1 MPEMPSKNWAHA
13 LWSCETR
20 SSFVNYQNMPKS
32 SVLIIGP
39 TPPPAQGVAVF
50 TLAMLRSNL
59 RSSFRIIHLDTS
71 DRRTLSNVGRLDF
84 RNIVLA
90 LWHGLQL
97 QWLILREQPDLI
109 YMPVST
115 KTLGFLRDCL
125 FLASAKL
132 FRRRLVIHLHGGCL
146 DSLYAKANSA
156 LRWLMRFFL
165 GHATRAIVLGECFRQ
180 DFDGLLPRE
189 RIRVVPVGIAPG
201 IWEAAQ
207 EVARGRE
214 AGKKQILY
222 LGMLVESKGFWD
234 LIRAVP
240 YVLQETRDIEFRF
253 VGDTSLPEAH
263 AAKEWVRGHSLDPY
277 VKFLGP
283 KWGEEKTQLLLEADI
298 FAFPTWYP
306 LEGQPAVVL
315 EAMAAGL
322 PIITT
327 RHATI
332 PDMLGEEGALYVRQ
346 RDPKDIAEKLCLLL
360 RSEDVRRK
368 MGLINQKRFV
378 QCYTLERFSQNMR
391 DAFEDALSSS

>member
-1 MPEMPSKNWAHA
+1 
-13 LWSCETR
+13 
-20 SSFVNYQNMPKS
+20 MPKN

-50 TLAMLRSNL
+50 TLALLRSNL
-59 RSSFRIIHLDTS
+59 RSAFRIFHLDTS
-71 DRRTLSNVGRLDF
+71 DRRTLANIGRLDF
-84 RNIVLA
+84 RNMVLA
-90 LWHGLQL
+90 FRHGLQF
-97 QWLILREQPDLI
+97 QWLILRQQPDLI
-109 YMPVST
+109 YMPVAT
-115 KTLGFLRDCL
+115 TTLGFLRDCL
-125 FLASAKL
+125 FLASARI
-132 FRRRLVIHLHGGCL
+132 FRRRIVIQLHGGGL
-146 DSLYAKANSA
+146 DLLYAEANAA
-156 LRWLMRFFL
+156 LRWLMRFCL

-180 DFDGLLPRE
+180 DLVGLLPLQ

-201 IWEAAQ
+201 IWEAAKK
-207 EVARGRE
+207 VAGGRKT
-214 AGKKQILY
+214 GKKQILY

-240 YVLQETRDIEFRF
+240 YVLQETKDIEFRF
-253 VGDTSLPEAH
+253 VGDTSLPEVQ
-263 AAKEWVRGHSLDPY
+263 AAREWVREHSLDDY

-283 KWGEEKTQLLLEADI
+283 KWGEEKTQVLLEADI

-346 RDPKDIAEKLCLLL
+346 QDPKDIAEKLCLLL

-368 MGLINQKRFV
+368 MGLTNQERFK
-378 QCYTLERFSQNMR
+378 QCYTLERLTQNMG
-391 DAFEDALSSS
+391 DAFEEALSSS

>member
-1 MPEMPSKNWAHA
+1 
-13 LWSCETR
+13 
-20 SSFVNYQNMPKS
+20 MPKN

-50 TLAMLRSNL
+50 TLALLRSNL
-59 RSSFRIIHLDTS
+59 GSAFRIVHLDTS
-71 DRRTLSNVGRLDF
+71 DRRTLANIGRLDF

-90 LWHGLQL
+90 LRHGLQF
-97 QWLILREQPDLI
+97 QWLILRRQPDLI
-109 YMPVST
+109 YMPVAT
-115 KTLGFLRDCL
+115 TTLGFLRDCL
-125 FLASAKL
+125 FLASARL
-132 FRRRLVIHLHGGCL
+132 FGRRLVIQLHGGGL
-146 DSLYAKANSA
+146 DSLYAEANSA
-156 LRWLMRFFL
+156 LRWLMRFCL
-165 GHATRAIVLGECFRQ
+165 GHVTRAIVLGECFRQ
-180 DFDGLLPRE
+180 DFDGLLPLQ

-201 IWEAAQ
+201 IWEAAKK
-207 EVARGRE
+207 VAGGRK
-214 AGKKQILY
+214 AGRKQVLY

-240 YVLQETRDIEFRF
+240 YVLQETKDIEFRF
-253 VGDTSLPEAH
+253 VGDTSLPEAQ
-263 AAKEWVRGHSLDPY
+263 AAKEWVQEHSLDDF

-283 KWGEEKTQLLLEADI
+283 KWGDEKTQVLLEADI

-332 PDMLGEEGALYVRQ
+332 PDMLGEEGAFYVKQ

-368 MGLINQKRFV
+368 MGLTNQERFV
-378 QCYTLERFSQNMR
+378 QCYTLERLTQNMG
-391 DAFEDALSSS
+391 DAFEEALSSS

>member
-1 MPEMPSKNWAHA
+1 MSEMPSTNWAHA

-32 SVLIIGP
+32 SLLIIGP

-50 TLAMLRSNL
+50 TLALLRSNL
-59 RSSFRIIHLDTS
+59 RSSFRIVHLDTS

-90 LWHGLQL
+90 LRHGLQL

-109 YMPVST
+109 YMPVSA

-156 LRWLMRFFL
+156 LRWLMRFCL

-201 IWEAAQ
+201 IWEASQ
-207 EVARGRE
+207 EVASGPKG
-214 AGKKQILY
+214 GKIQILY

-263 AAKEWVRGHSLDPY
+263 EAKEWVRGHSLDPY

-391 DAFEDALSSS
+391 DAFVEALSNS